1 MEKQPENQRKQMNK
15 IPSIKIDKEKSK
27 LYVALGLILVGCIV
41 IFALLYPGLKR
52 NIRQTQIA
60 NAYANEYFSEKVE
73 LIPYQT
79 LEEAIKKNQSML
91 VLFQNGTMKNS
102 DALRKLLNKK
112 EIAEL
117 PEMIHVYPLIYIDKK
132 LTEKYQIQ
140 SSPVFIYF
148 VDGKEQNRYVFEKK
162 ETTIDELLIAVENL
176 SGQPNTMTPPATAD
190 TNQEAEDE
198 QTDSPTDESDEL
210 NQNDEETEYGE

>member
-15 IPSIKIDKEKSK
+15 ISSIKIDKEKSK
-27 LYVALGLILVGCIV
+27 LYVALGLIFVGCIV

-117 PEMIHVYPLIYIDKK
+117 PEMIHVYPLIYKDKK

-148 VDGKEQNRYVFEKK
+148 VDGKEQNRYVYEKK

-176 SGQPNTMTPPATAD
+176 SGSA
-190 TNQEAEDE
+190 
-198 QTDSPTDESDEL
+198 
-210 NQNDEETEYGE
+210 